1 MDVFVDGA
9 SSGNPGLS
17 GAGIVLVSD
26 NLHEQKAIF
35 LGTMTN
41 HEAEFLAVK
50 RGLELALTFKPTLV
64 RLYSDSKI
72 VVSSIEKQYAK
83 NSLFKPHLD
92 EILKLS
98 EQIPLFF
105 INYRHVSQNKKADD
119 LARQA
124 IQNAKKGKT
133 PK

>member
-17 GAGIVLVSD
+17 GAGIVLVAD

-35 LGTMTN
+35 LGTVTN

-83 NSLFKPHLD
+83 NSLFRPHLD

-105 INYRHVSQNKKADD
+105 INYRHVSQNKKADE